1 MDIGSVYEFYSQFQ
15 YLFISQKDPLLSLSL
30 KQIHGSYRNYIVYFY
45 YFIHVPTQ
53 IENNKDIYV
62 KSINGNDPFE
72 IIREF
77 GNKYS
82 SFKSLLVQ
90 FPFSNSSILDNL
102 FKKQNLLLLLLSNH
116 YLNTLLTII
125 LENDESVDVHYNLLK
140 LSIYHCIN
148 QEDKII
154 LSSKENYTNINN
166 KRNEYGDKY
175 DNI

>member
-1 MDIGSVYEFYSQFQ
+1 MDSGSVYEFYSQFQ
-15 YLFISQKDPLLSLSL
+15 YLFISQKYPLLSLSI

-45 YFIHVPTQ
+45 YFIQ
-53 IENNKDIYV
+53 NNKDIYV
-62 KSINGNDPFE
+62 KSINGNDQFE

-82 SFKSLLVQ
+82 SFKSLHVQ
-90 FPFSNSSILDNL
+90 FPFSNSSILVNS
-102 FKKQNLLLLLLSNH
+102 FTQGNLLLLLLSNH

-140 LSIYHCIN
+140 LSNYQCIN

-154 LSSKENYTNINN
+154 LSSNENYTNINN

>member
-1 MDIGSVYEFYSQFQ
+1 MDSGIS
-15 YLFISQKDPLLSLSL
+15 FIISFIKTNSWFIYKL
-30 KQIHGSYRNYIVYFY
+30 Y
-45 YFIHVPTQ
+45 YVPTQ

-62 KSINGNDPFE
+62 KSINGNDQFE

-90 FPFSNSSILDNL
+90 FPFSNSSILVNS
-102 FKKQNLLLLLLSNH
+102 FYQQNLLLLLLSNH

-140 LSIYHCIN
+140 LSICHCIN

-154 LSSKENYTNINN
+154 LSSNENYTNINN
-166 KRNEYGDKY
+166 KRNE
-175 DNI
+175 